1 MTSKFNE
8 MWQYQSKKE
17 NPERLNRS
25 MWLARFKARVKW
37 NLTLQIIHRDL
48 AARNVLVGQN
58 ETCKVTDF
66 GMARDV
72 QEQNI
77 YERKTKVCIVLE
89 TDLQYRN
96 GTQSFAVTSREIRK
110 VLLIMSLLSKFYA
123 LRVTPKTIAHKAK
136 AVCAKLIKHLKILK
150 KHKRLFCPSPKHGI
164 IHTSYFRCLW
174 LSECGN

>member
-1 MTSKFNE
+1 M
-8 MWQYQSKKE
+8 
-17 NPERLNRS
+17 
-25 MWLARFKARVKW
+25 
-37 NLTLQIIHRDL
+37 QIIHRDL

-89 TDLQYRN
+89 TDLQYRTS
-96 GTQSFAVTSREIRK
+96 TQSFAVTWREILK

-123 LRVTPKTIAHKAK
+123 LRVTPKTIAHEAK

-150 KHKRLFCPSPKHGI
+150 KHKRLLCQSSKHGI
-164 IHTSYFRCLW
+164 IHISYFRCLW
-174 LSECGN
+174 LSECGNIKTSFAKHFHLKYKRR

>member
-1 MTSKFNE
+1 MK
-8 MWQYQSKKE
+8 
-17 NPERLNRS
+17 
-25 MWLARFKARVKW
+25 

-77 YERKTKVCIVLE
+77 YERKTKVCIIFE
-89 TDLQYRN
+89 TDLQCRSS
-96 GTQSFAVTSREIRK
+96 TQSFAVTWREIRK
-110 VLLIMSLLSKFYA
+110 VLLIMSLLFRFYA
-123 LRVTPKTIAHKAK
+123 LRVTPKTIAHEAK

-150 KHKRLFCPSPKHGI
+150 KHKRLLCRSPKHGI
-164 IHTSYFRCLW
+164 INISYFRCLW
-174 LSECGN
+174 LSECGNIKTSFAKHFHLKYKRR